1 MLTNRRISLYQQIRR
16 WKLRSPL
23 KLNDHNS
30 SEEQGDGGNDDDDD
44 DDDDEAFTEVEHS
57 LLPLPSNS
65 TPINNER
72 LALYL
77 TIEKELRAGQSRD
90 ALKQLRKTLA
100 LKLALLRGSKL
111 ARGQRDNL
119 RSQAA
124 IKRVTEEVR
133 GIVSRYRASYSAL
146 VRLGLGEGKSDL
158 QVLNDSDLS
167 TANVFEENRRL
178 GRGFDIRDVSWI
190 WRMPNIGLEA
200 QDNNWLSE
208 GAQRM
213 R

>member
-90 ALKQLRKTLA
+90 PRTADMGHSLLDQGVCGQLNFRMDRRCVVALRTRSCRGASSASPFSTPTAQCGRCPVAAAGRDTSTGVSESERAARVAVDGAPARTL
-100 LKLALLRGSKL
+100 GSM
-111 ARGQRDNL
+111 
-119 RSQAA
+119 SF
-124 IKRVTEEVR
+124 
-133 GIVSRYRASYSAL
+133 AS
-146 VRLGLGEGKSDL
+146 
-158 QVLNDSDLS
+158 
-167 TANVFEENRRL
+167 
-178 GRGFDIRDVSWI
+178 
-190 WRMPNIGLEA
+190 
-200 QDNNWLSE
+200 
-208 GAQRM
+208 
-213 R
+213 